1 MEVEGLSFVNDF
13 VALLG
18 VKSKLCSVKSSVD
31 SLLKLTERH
40 RVRLGGDIQRPIL
53 LDDEKENLSNLVSAM
68 AAFTGFAHKFTNQ
81 MDDMLLALEKKEDDA
96 KVALVEMNNATLETI
111 LAKNKLTGVDVWEGF
126 DDKKRNEIFDML
138 TDVELL
144 KIREVRM

>member
-1 MEVEGLSFVNDF
+1 
-13 VALLG
+13 
-18 VKSKLCSVKSSVD
+18 
-31 SLLKLTERH
+31 
-40 RVRLGGDIQRPIL
+40 
-53 LDDEKENLSNLVSAM
+53 M
-68 AAFTGFAHKFTNQ
+68 AAFTGFAHKYTNQ